1 MKIPKK
7 DRVGASLPSSSWA
20 PDFSMR
26 IGAASSRP
34 SGVFPLG
41 IWGWNND
48 GRDNLKVPEGVGE
61 GAGAG

>member
-1 MKIPKK
+1 
-7 DRVGASLPSSSWA
+7 
-20 PDFSMR
+20 MR

-61 GAGAG
+61 GAGEG